1 MRVTARKQ
9 ERRYFEPN
17 PPITHAPATLSTYA
31 DKPQQHGALLIH
43 PQPAAVLRQGNGRQ
57 GRGACTREQEK
68 NREKD
73 FMRCSNVP
81 VARESAQSAPP
92 PSRLATPASAPE
104 KSPFPLRCTK
114 KKTEFPMANFYHSH
128 RAQKKLLTLIPSS
141 FARQKTNLLGSNDCV
156 PGTYTFL
163 KSARN
168 ANIGFSENS
177 AVNKSRWSVRW
188 TYQL

>member
-1 MRVTARKQ
+1 MTARKQ

-104 KSPFPLRCTK
+104 KSPFPRKRLHKEKNRISHGQFLPQSSGAK
-114 KKTEFPMANFYHSH
+114 KIADFNPFRPPKN
-128 RAQKKLLTLIPSS
+128 KPSR
-141 FARQKTNLLGSNDCV
+141 FK
-156 PGTYTFL
+156 
-163 KSARN
+163 
-168 ANIGFSENS
+168 
-177 AVNKSRWSVRW
+177 
-188 TYQL
+188 